1 MRLFH
6 ITTADAWKRATAA
19 GEYRAPSLETEQFI
33 HLSTDAQWI
42 RTAQRFFRGQH
53 GLVLLSIRPDRLKA
67 EVKFER
73 ADGEDFPHL
82 YGALNLD
89 AVVEVFPLP
98 MGDDGAIGVPVDLQ
112 ANSVT
117 S

>member
-6 ITTADAWKRATAA
+6 ITTAQAWERAKTI
-19 GEYRAPSLETEQFI
+19 GEYRAPSLETEKFI
-33 HLSTDAQWI
+33 HLSTDAQWM
-42 RTAQRFFRGQH
+42 RTAQRFFRGQR
-53 GLVLLSIRPDRLKA
+53 GLVLLSIRPDLLRA

-89 AVVEVFPLP
+89 AVIDVFPLP
-98 MGDDGAIGVPVDLQ
+98 MGDDGAIGMPAGLHR
-112 ANSVT
+112 
-117 S
+117 